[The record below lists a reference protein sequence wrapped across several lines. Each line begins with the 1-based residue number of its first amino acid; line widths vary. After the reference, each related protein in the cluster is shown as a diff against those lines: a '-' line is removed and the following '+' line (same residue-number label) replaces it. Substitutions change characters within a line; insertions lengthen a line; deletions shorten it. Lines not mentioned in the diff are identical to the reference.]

1 LNHFTPPNPQ
11 AQDWDFISP
20 KNYAKL
26 IRHNL
31 YIKEPAKEKV
41 VSAFISV
48 IRTEILTENYA
59 AEKSLFNGAEM
70 TARVLIVD
78 DEPDIQELLEIT
90 LKKMSLQS
98 SCANNLASAREL
110 LAHNTFNL
118 CLTDMRLP
126 DGDGLSL
133 VKMIQQEYPR
143 LPVAVITAHGSTEA
157 AIKAMKA
164 GAFDFVSKPVDLQ
177 KLRDLVNAA
186 LRLTTEPAA
195 VNKTQ
200 RTAAT
205 ITGNSLA
212 ASRLREQTE
221 RLARSQAP
229 VFISGESGS
238 GKELAARAIHLQ
250 SARCDAP
257 FVAVNCGAIP
267 AELME
272 SELFGHLKGSFT
284 GADKDKN
291 GLFQTAQG
299 GTLFLDEVADLP
311 LHMQVKLLRVI
322 QEKAVRPVGSQQEVP
337 TNVRILSASH
347 KNLLEEIEHRNFRQD
362 LYYRINVIELA
373 VPSLRERRDDI
384 EELSHSILRK
394 IAIENRVETA
404 SLDAEALR
412 CLRNY
417 DFPGNVRELENILQR
432 AAALC
437 EHNLILTEHLELQTW
452 TPAALSHTDRFSQTV
467 KAENH
472 NAFDINDNFCL
483 ERHLEIIE
491 RDIISM
497 ALEQTRWNKTAAAK
511 KLGMSFRSF
520 RYRLKK
526 LKLE

>member
-1 LNHFTPPNPQ
+1 
-11 AQDWDFISP
+11 
-20 KNYAKL
+20 
-26 IRHNL
+26 
-31 YIKEPAKEKV
+31 
-41 VSAFISV
+41 
-48 IRTEILTENYA
+48 
-59 AEKSLFNGAEM
+59 M
-70 TARVLIVD
+70 TAHVLIVD

-90 LKKMSLQS
+90 FKKMSLRS
-98 SCANNLASAREL
+98 SCASDLASAHEL

-133 VKMIQQEYPR
+133 VNRIQHEYPS

-157 AIKAMKA
+157 AIRAMKA

-186 LRLTTEPAA
+186 LRLSTEPTA
-195 VNKTQ
+195 VNKAK
-200 RTAAT
+200 RTTMT
-205 ITGNSLA
+205 ITGKSLA
-212 ASRLREQTE
+212 ASRLREHIE

-250 SARCDAP
+250 SARGDAP

-272 SELFGHLKGSFT
+272 SEFFGHIKGSFT
-284 GADKDKN
+284 GADKDKK

-322 QEKAVRPVGSQQEVP
+322 QEKAVRPVGSQREQP

-373 VPSLRERRDDI
+373 VPSLRERREDI
-384 EELSHSILRK
+384 EEISRGILHK
-394 IAIENRVETA
+394 IAIENRLETA
-404 SLDAEALR
+404 SLDVSALHFL
-412 CLRNY
+412 CSY

-437 EHNLILTEHLELQTW
+437 EHNLILTEHLELQTL
-452 TPAALSHTDRFSQTV
+452 TSTFA
-467 KAENH
+467 
-472 NAFDINDNFCL
+472 DINHSDKSIPAVSDKKANDFHLDDNFCL
-483 ERHLEIIE
+483 EQHLEIIE
-491 RDIISM
+491 REIIST

-511 KLGMSFRSF
+511 KLGMSFRSL

-526 LKLE
+526 LELE

>member
-1 LNHFTPPNPQ
+1 
-11 AQDWDFISP
+11 
-20 KNYAKL
+20 
-26 IRHNL
+26 
-31 YIKEPAKEKV
+31 
-41 VSAFISV
+41 
-48 IRTEILTENYA
+48 
-59 AEKSLFNGAEM
+59 M
-70 TARVLIVD
+70 TAHVLIVD

-90 LKKMSLQS
+90 LKKMSLQC
-98 SCANNLASAREL
+98 SCANDLASAHEL

-126 DGDGLSL
+126 DGDGLTL
-133 VKMIQQEYPR
+133 VELIQHEYPR

-164 GAFDFVSKPVDLQ
+164 GAFDFVSKPVNLQ

-186 LRLTTEPAA
+186 LRLSTEPTGT
-195 VNKTQ
+195 NKGQ
-200 RTAAT
+200 RAT
-205 ITGNSLA
+205 ITITGKSQA

-229 VFISGESGS
+229 IFISGESGS

-250 SARCDAP
+250 SARCDSP

-272 SELFGHLKGSFT
+272 SEFFGHLKGSFT
-284 GADKDKN
+284 GADKDKK

-311 LHMQVKLLRVI
+311 LHMQVKLLRVL
-322 QEKAVRPVGSQQEVP
+322 QEKAVRPVGSQQELP

-347 KNLLEEIEHRNFRQD
+347 KNLLEEIEQRNFRQD

-373 VPSLRERRDDI
+373 VPPLRDRRDDI
-384 EELSHSILRK
+384 EEISHIILRK
-394 IAIENRVETA
+394 IAIENRLETA
-404 SLDAEALR
+404 SLDANALR
-412 CLRNY
+412 CLCNY

-437 EHNLILTEHLELQTW
+437 EHNLIRTEHLELQTW
-452 TPAALSHTDRFSQTV
+452 TSAVALHQPDRSTQTIPAQKL
-467 KAENH
+467 
-472 NAFDINDNFCL
+472 NAIDLNDNFCL
-483 ERHLEIIE
+483 EQHLEIIE

-526 LKLE
+526 LELE